1 MKLQESNDL
10 KKRHFYEN
18 APLLIIALPGI
29 ICLIAFCYLPMFG
42 IILAFKD
49 YRYIDGILGSAW
61 NGLDNF
67 KFMFSSNY
75 IYGVIGRT
83 VGYHIL
89 FTAAGMLCAIIV
101 AILLYEITSK
111 TCVKIYQTSILLP
124 SFISMVLVAYIVFV
138 LLSHEYGIINRF
150 LESMGIEA
158 IKWYNESKYWPAIL
172 LIVNLWKGA
181 GSGCLLYYSTILA
194 IDTNLFEAARID
206 GATKWQEIKNV
217 TLPHLIPIISLMLI
231 MSMGGIMSGNFDL
244 FYQIPRQSAAL
255 YSTTDIINTYIY
267 RNLST
272 GGISVSAAIGLF
284 QSLVGTSM
292 LLLTNVILRKIS
304 PENAMF

>member
-1 MKLQESNDL
+1 MKLQESHNL

-18 APLLIIALPGI
+18 APLFLIALPGI
-29 ICLIAFCYLPMFG
+29 ICLIAFAHLPMFG

-49 YRYIDGILGSAW
+49 YRHIDGILGSAW

-83 VGYHIL
+83 IGYYIL
-89 FTAAGMLCAIIV
+89 FTAVSMLCSVIV

-111 TCVKIYQTSILLP
+111 MCLKIYQASMLLP
-124 SFISMVLVAYIVFV
+124 SFISFVLVAYIVFT
-138 LLSHEYGIINRF
+138 LLSHEYGIVNKA
-150 LESMGIEA
+150 LEDMGFNA
-158 IKWYNESKYWPAIL
+158 IKWYNEPKYWPAIL
-172 LIVNLWKGA
+172 LIVNIWKGV
-181 GSGCLLYYSTILA
+181 GYSCLLYYSTILG
-194 IDTNLFEAARID
+194 IDTSLFEAARID
-206 GATKWQEIKNV
+206 GASKWQEIKNV

-231 MSMGGIMSGNFDL
+231 MSMGSIMSGNFDL
-244 FYQIPRQSAAL
+244 FYQVPRQSAAL
-255 YSTTDIINTYIY
+255 YSTTDIMNTYIY

-284 QSLVGTSM
+284 QSVVGTVM
-292 LLLTNVILRKIS
+292 LLFTNGILRKIS